1 MSSRSRIA
9 ILAAVAVALVSACNK
24 SSRARRPG
32 DEYVKKIDVQGNQ
45 EVKDSHLTSGLALQR
60 AKKRK
65 RPPDPYQV
73 QMDEDRI
80 RGEYL
85 RRGFFGIDVRSRV
98 DRAGDESTVVYTVEE
113 GRRAKT
119 RVVITGIPRDPDLP
133 ISKIRAELPLEDGA
147 PFDYLVYEL
156 AKPRLLGVVQDAGYA
171 HARLE
176 STIYADRS
184 NHLAIVQL
192 DYDLGPK
199 SKFGRIEVS
208 GVTGDLADAV
218 RGRLDFGPG
227 DIYSTQAIS
236 NTQRQLYGMGRFSTV
251 QVQPSEAATENASPV
266 IDVKVAVSE
275 AARREVRLGG
285 GFGLDPTAY
294 EARGRAGYTI
304 SGWPF
309 PLDTVTVDLR
319 PAYAYSRTPGIG
331 FQPRIR
337 ALARLE
343 RQDLFWTYGKGD
355 VEGGYSYVALE
366 PYTYYGPRARLG
378 FQTPVKTSRVQLGVG
393 WAIEQLDF
401 REISPLIDPIAA
413 EIRIEDT
420 QRVGMFTQALTLD
433 LRDHPVE
440 TTKGVYAGLRTAVG
454 TKYAGGAFEYVQV
467 VPELRGYVPIGPVV
481 LAARVRGGTF
491 LGNDVPA
498 TERFFSG
505 GGSSHRGF
513 GERKLSPSV
522 TGEVEVPGGKIDEA
536 TGMRETVTGTIPYG
550 GTALLETGLE
560 TRFRITEWRKIGIGG
575 VVFLDGADVGG
586 GVDDQMTDDTVN
598 HLGTN
603 AGKDLPG
610 LLRSPGGLHWAAG
623 VGLRLHT
630 IVGPV
635 RADLGYRLNRTG
647 DTEPAPGSRFAFHLS
662 LGEAF

>member
-1 MSSRSRIA
+1 M
-9 ILAAVAVALVSACNK
+9 AVAVSAAVVTPACNK
-24 SSRARRPG
+24 STRARSPS
-32 DEYVKKIDVQGNQ
+32 DEYVKKIDVRGNQ
-45 EVKDSHLTSGLALQR
+45 EVEDDDLTSGLALQR
-60 AKKRK
+60 SKKRK
-65 RPPDPYQV
+65 RPADPYLV

-98 DRAGDESTVVYTVEE
+98 DRAGNASTVVYTVEE
-113 GRRAKT
+113 GKRAST
-119 RVVITGIPRDPDLP
+119 RVVITGIPSDPDLP
-133 ISKIRAELPLEDGA
+133 VSKIREALPLEDGA
-147 PFDYLVYEL
+147 PFDYAVYEL
-156 AKPRLLGVVQDAGYA
+156 AKPVLLGVAQDAGYA
-171 HARLE
+171 HAKLE

-184 NHLAIVQL
+184 NRLAIVQL
-192 DYDLGPK
+192 DYNLGPK
-199 SKFGRIEVS
+199 CKFGPIEIS

-218 RGRLDFGPG
+218 RGRLQFKPG
-227 DIYSTQAIS
+227 DVYSTQAIS
-236 NTQRQLYGMGRFSTV
+236 NTQRQLYSMGRFSTV
-251 QVQPSEAATENASPV
+251 QVQPSEAAEPV
-266 IDVKVAVSE
+266 VSVKVAVSE

-285 GFGLDPTAY
+285 GFGIDPTAY
-294 EARGRAGYTI
+294 EARARAGYTI

-309 PLDTVTVDLR
+309 PLDTVTIDLR
-319 PAYAYSRTPGIG
+319 PAYAYSKEGDG

-337 ALARLE
+337 TLARLE
-343 RQDLFWTYGKGD
+343 RQDLFWTYAKGE

-366 PYTYYGPRARLG
+366 PYTYFGPRARLG

-393 WAIEQLDF
+393 WSLEQLDF
-401 REISPLIDPIAA
+401 RDISPLLNPI
-413 EIRIEDT
+413 EEELRLDQT
-420 QRVGMFTQALTLD
+420 QRVGMYTQALTLD
-433 LRDHPVE
+433 LRDHPVD
-440 TTKGVYAGLRTAVG
+440 TTKGGYATLRTGFG
-454 TKYAGGAFEYVQV
+454 TKYAGGAFDYVQL

-491 LGNDVPA
+491 LGDVPA

-513 GERKLSPSV
+513 GERKLAPSV
-522 TGEVEVPGGKIDEA
+522 TGQVEVKGGDIDPA
-536 TGMRETVTGTIPYG
+536 TGLPKTMERTIPYG
-550 GTALLETGLE
+550 GTSLFETGLE

-586 GVDDQMTDDTVN
+586 GVDGEMTDAMVR

-603 AGKDLPG
+603 AQKDLPD
-610 LLRSPGGLHWAAG
+610 LALSPGGLHWAAG

-647 DTEPAPGSRFAFHLS
+647 EAEPAPGSRFAFHLS